1 MGMTIPAEKAK
12 TLAEASQ
19 ACDVQEL
26 AGETLDRYYVKLAGR
41 KDAITLISTTLRT
54 RKPGQFPKFLFTGHV
69 GSGKSSELAKLAQDW
84 QQQYQIVFIDVEAD
98 ARVTDVEYTD
108 LFLLVIKRT
117 EEVLRSEGLSFDPIL
132 QKEFEDWFKDIVLEK
147 EKSLES
153 NVGLSTE
160 ASVEAQIPL
169 LAKLL
174 FKSTAQIKGG
184 AKETTKTRES
194 LRKDFGQLKTLTNAL
209 LKDGA
214 EQFKKKFPNKQDLL
228 VIFDGLDKCSK
239 EISSRLFFDY
249 ALQLQELLCITIYT
263 IPIGALYTPKAIGKS
278 FGSPIVVPMI
288 NIYSYKGGNHPDQD
302 FDPDSDFDRA
312 GLDAMA
318 SLVKQRI
325 EIDEVFESENQLND
339 LCIASGGH
347 LRFLM
352 QMVRV
357 ACLIA
362 EGREHSK
369 VQNED
374 TTYSVKQL
382 QFQFEREIP
391 HSYYE
396 TLAKIA
402 ETKQQVDDQISPEA
416 LYITAVLEYNGE
428 NRWIYPN
435 PVVRRS
441 TLFQEALEDARNNP
455 QS

>member
-117 EEVLRSEGLSFDPIL
+117 EEVLRSEGLSFDLIL

-147 EKSLES
+147 EKSLEG
-153 NVGLSTE
+153 NVGISTE
-160 ASVEAQIPL
+160 ASVEAQIPS

-228 VIFDGLDKCSK
+228 G
-239 EISSRLFFDY
+239 
-249 ALQLQELLCITIYT
+249 
-263 IPIGALYTPKAIGKS
+263 
-278 FGSPIVVPMI
+278 
-288 NIYSYKGGNHPDQD
+288 
-302 FDPDSDFDRA
+302 
-312 GLDAMA
+312 
-318 SLVKQRI
+318 
-325 EIDEVFESENQLND
+325 
-339 LCIASGGH
+339 
-347 LRFLM
+347 
-352 QMVRV
+352 RV
-357 ACLIA
+357 L
-362 EGREHSK
+362 K
-369 VQNED
+369 
-374 TTYSVKQL
+374 
-382 QFQFEREIP
+382 
-391 HSYYE
+391 
-396 TLAKIA
+396 
-402 ETKQQVDDQISPEA
+402 
-416 LYITAVLEYNGE
+416 
-428 NRWIYPN
+428 
-435 PVVRRS
+435 
-441 TLFQEALEDARNNP
+441 P
-455 QS
+455 QKK

>member
-117 EEVLRSEGLSFDPIL
+117 EEVLRSEGLSFDLIL

-147 EKSLES
+147 EKSLEG
-153 NVGLSTE
+153 NVGISTE
-160 ASVEAQIPL
+160 ASVEAQIPS

-325 EIDEVFESENQLND
+325 EIDEVFESASQLDD
-339 LCIASGGH
+339 LCMASGGH

-352 QMVRV
+352 QMVRI

-374 TTYSVKQL
+374 ILYAIKQL

-391 HSYYE
+391 FSYYE

-402 ETKQQVDDQISPEA
+402 EAKKQVDDQISSEA

-435 PVVRRS
+435 PLVRRS
-441 TLFQEALEDARNNP
+441 TLFQEALEDARNNS